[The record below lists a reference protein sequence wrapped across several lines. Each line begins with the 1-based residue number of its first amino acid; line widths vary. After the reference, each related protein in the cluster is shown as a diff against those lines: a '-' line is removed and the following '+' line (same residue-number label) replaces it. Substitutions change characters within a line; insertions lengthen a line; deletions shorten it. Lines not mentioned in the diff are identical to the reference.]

1 MRPTRL
7 AWLLLLI
14 GAALAALPAWVAPSF
29 AAAWLGYVMGVLALG
44 ALDGALATRLGALA
58 PRIVLAPAL
67 PVGVPAVATATSRPP
82 RQAPIAYIMPRGLQY
97 GSAAWWRSMNAQAV
111 GLSRLTSSRR
121 P

>member
-67 PVGVPAVATATSRPP
+67 PVGVPAVLAVDVGAPDTRSALAVEAEVEGDPDLGLGPPPRPP
-82 RQAPIAYIMPRGLQY
+82 STDVRAGA
-97 GSAAWWRSMNAQAV
+97 SK
-111 GLSRLTSSRR
+111 
-121 P
+121 

>member
-67 PVGVPAVATATSRPP
+67 PVGVPAVLAVDVGAPANLTGKAFSDRPY
-82 RQAPIAYIMPRGLQY
+82 RAELLA
-97 GSAAWWRSMNAQAV
+97 
-111 GLSRLTSSRR
+111 RLEAEYR